1 MLRQWVGRA
10 GTRNA
15 IINTASNVRQHTL
28 SGLWN
33 HSWVHRRAHFGRP
46 PPSGGAIRERDHLSD
61 PTLRRTQVL
70 SDAQRRTIYALSTP
84 PGKGGVAVV
93 RISGPDAIRVYR
105 AVTRGVRASAR
116 STMGEE
122 EMPTP
127 WLAEYREIV
136 DPETGGKLDDGIV
149 LFFKGPKSFTTE
161 DTLELQVHS
170 GRAVLTAILTALSKL
185 RFCRP
190 AEPGEFTRRA
200 FEGGRMDLTQVE
212 GLRDLIEAET
222 EAQRRIAVG
231 GVGGIQKAKFE
242 SLRAKI
248 LDCLMYVE
256 GFIDFGEDVDELG
269 QEDMLENA
277 HTRAQEIIDTINL
290 HLRDNRKGEILRSG
304 IKLAI
309 FGPPNAGKSSLFNF
323 LAERDVAITSPIPGT
338 TRDVLTLTLD
348 IGGLPVVLNDTAGI
362 RKLTD
367 DAVEKI
373 GVERAGGVVEG
384 SDVSICVLSL
394 EEVISV
400 VPYSNQSTSR
410 ITLTLPTDVLHHL
423 KPHTTFLFNKADLT
437 REVAGLSGELL
448 EREVRDA
455 LTRALPVSAQ
465 QKEANTLCMWT
476 VSLHTGEGTKEF
488 LDGLAYVLKERVAYS
503 ESMSAEDAPLI
514 TQARHRDYL
523 ESAVKFLEE
532 FQGFPLSQID
542 IAAESL
548 RYAARAIGSVSGVD
562 VSTEDVLGA
571 IFSSFCVGK

>member
-1 MLRQWVGRA
+1 MSGSTRQG
-10 GTRNA
+10 
-15 IINTASNVRQHTL
+15 
-28 SGLWN
+28 
-33 HSWVHRRAHFGRP
+33 FGVI
-46 PPSGGAIRERDHLSD
+46 SSAVRERDRLD
-61 PTLRRTQVL
+61 LTLTRTPIL

-84 PGKGGVAVV
+84 PGKGGIGVV

-105 AVTRGVRASAR
+105 AVTRSAR
-116 STMGEE
+116 STSLSVMREE
-122 EMPTP
+122 VTP
-127 WLAEYREIV
+127 VPWVAEYREII

-185 RFCRP
+185 HFCRP

-212 GLRDLIEAET
+212 GLRDLIDAET
-222 EAQRRIAVG
+222 EAQRRIAVS

-269 QEDMLENA
+269 QADMLENA
-277 HTRAQEIIDTINL
+277 HTRAQEIIDTINS
-290 HLRDNRKGEILRSG
+290 HLRDNRRGEILRSG
-304 IKLAI
+304 INLAI

-367 DAVEKI
+367 NAIEKI
-373 GVERAGGVVEG
+373 GMERAGGVVEG

-400 VPYSNQSTSR
+400 VPSSNQRANR
-410 ITLTLPTDVLHHL
+410 IMVTLPTDVLAHL
-423 KPHTTFLFNKADLT
+423 KPHTIFLFNKADLT
-437 REVAGLSGELL
+437 RELAGLSGESL
-448 EREVRDA
+448 ERELRDA
-455 LTRALPVSAQ
+455 LMRALPVSEKQSAVRV
-465 QKEANTLCMWT
+465 WT
-476 VSLHTGEGTKEF
+476 VSLRTGERTEEF
-488 LDGLAYVLKERVAYS
+488 LDGLACVLKERVAYS
-503 ESMSAEDAPLI
+503 ELMSTEDAPLI

-532 FQGFPLSQID
+532 FQEFPLSQID

-548 RYAARAIGSVSGVD
+548 RYAARAIGSVSGID